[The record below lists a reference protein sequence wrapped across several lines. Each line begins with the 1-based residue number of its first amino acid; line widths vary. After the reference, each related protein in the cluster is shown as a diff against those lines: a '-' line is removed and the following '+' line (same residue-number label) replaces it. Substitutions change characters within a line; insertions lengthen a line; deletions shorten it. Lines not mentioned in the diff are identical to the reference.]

1 MKNAKKSPFI
11 RVLCAV
17 LSAVTLITSL
27 QTAALAAEQMIEPE
41 LSSYLIEFA
50 DSDSAAEFESNADI
64 QTLSVNETLVAAEL
78 TENHAQALSESDEVV
93 TLEADIIV
101 KANEGEESQEET
113 TLEETAPEEYEEEN
127 TEEGTQEETEETEEA
142 TESVTWSTKALCAQN
157 LSETGEGV
165 KVAVLDS
172 GLDFYSEV
180 APAGIVDFVDPE
192 FARGDDMTGH
202 GTAVSGIIAA
212 PEDESGIIG
221 IAPDAELY
229 SVRVL
234 DESNE
239 APISRIIS
247 GIDWCIEN
255 EVDIINMSFGTSEY
269 SALLEEK
276 IEEAAQAGILLIA
289 SAGNGESVQYPAKF
303 TEVIAVGSV
312 TSAMVKA
319 EDSATGGELEFV
331 APGENVYSTS
341 LLGGYGALSGTSIA
355 SPHIAG
361 AAAVLLGKDT
371 TKSPEF
377 IRALL
382 AASCKTLGEAESYG
396 NGIPDLAFALQIYDD
411 FAQNYTDSTYQPPQ
425 NTGNPENFTQED
437 VYVKGCWNDAE
448 HEYITKY
455 YYDTTNF
462 NIRIPQT
469 VKRVSKTTDLKNYFT
484 KNKYYKGYGDSL
496 WFHAIGN
503 YVVMAKLLYEIAV
516 NYKVKGVDEFTHDAN
531 TNLFD
536 GYYDVSK
543 CYRYDDF
550 AELLGKKANYKRIM
564 LNITD
569 MLDFYD
575 SDTVSVDDSLK
586 DMGATDFVS
595 VSEKTSTIV
604 FGMFC
609 HLIGDIYAHRT
620 VVSPLSTATE
630 SCTSKGSGEGGNQG
644 LYFIK
649 SDFLNDCGEH
659 EAELEKKEH
668 VGTVSRVPSAAEV
681 IDALIKLILS
691 KGKDSEK
698 VSRFVTLFF
707 SYIFGIPAVYETI
720 TSTTYSDTPQRKIDE
735 VLLNQAQRIPSIA
748 KNESENGTHFCT
760 QYGKFSYP
768 CYGILKRVAALGVLQ
783 FKDIKYFLKEYVAN
797 PDLCSNTQKYY
808 EDPTLDNMFYK
819 RRFLAAKAATL
830 LYCTDFYNSTT
841 ATGIVTFKPVYLL
854 PTSTDNG
861 TNIKKYRLKLDWYYT
876 YLKKFDDICSESNKS
891 RVLRKEYWDSV
902 NDNLFYY
909 TTIWHNSCYFID
921 PDTYTDEEREWLAY
935 PNEVFKIGESHK
947 KATDFYLD

>member
-11 RVLCAV
+11 RALCAV
-17 LSAVTLITSL
+17 LAAVTLVTSL
-27 QTAALAAEQMIEPE
+27 QTAALAAEQLIEPE
-41 LSSYLIEFA
+41 LSPYLIEFA
-50 DSDSAAEFESNADI
+50 DSEAAAEFESNTDI
-64 QTLSVNETLVAAEL
+64 QTISVNETLVAAEL
-78 TENHAQALSESDEVV
+78 TENHAQALSKSDEVV

-113 TLEETAPEEYEEEN
+113 EEEN
-127 TEEGTQEETEETEEA
+127 TGEGTQEETEEA

-180 APAGIVDFVDPE
+180 VPARIVDFVDPE

-221 IAPDAELY
+221 IAPDAEIY

-234 DESNE
+234 DECNE
-239 APISRIIS
+239 APVSRIIS

-269 SALLEEK
+269 SELLEEK

-303 TEVIAVGSV
+303 SEVIAVGSV

-319 EDSATGGELEFV
+319 EESATGGELEFV

-341 LLGGYGALSGTSIA
+341 LLGGYGAFSGTSLA
-355 SPHIAG
+355 SPHITG

-382 AASCKTLGEAESYG
+382 AASCKTLGGAESYG

-437 VYVKGCWNDAE
+437 VYVKGCWNEAE
-448 HEYITKY
+448 HNYITDHY
-455 YYDTTNF
+455 YGTTNF

-469 VKRVSKTTDLKNYFT
+469 VKNVSKTTDDKDYFT
-484 KNKYYKGYGDSL
+484 ENKYYEGYGDSL
-496 WFHAIGN
+496 WFHGTGN

-531 TNLFD
+531 TNLSER
-536 GYYDVSK
+536 YYDVRK

-550 AELLGKKANYKRIM
+550 ATLLGGKANYKRIM

-575 SDTVSVDDSLK
+575 SDTVVADDSLK
-586 DMGATDFVS
+586 NMGATDFVS

-630 SCTSKGSGEGGNQG
+630 SCTSKGSGNGGNQG

-659 EAELEKKEH
+659 EAEWEEKKH
-668 VGTVSRVPSAAEV
+668 VGTVKRVPTTAEV
-681 IDALIKLILS
+681 VDAFKKVFLS
-691 KGKDSEK
+691 EEELNERI
-698 VSRFVTLFF
+698 SRFATLFF
-707 SYIFGIPAVYETI
+707 SYIFGIPTVYETH
-720 TSTTYSDTPQRKIDE
+720 TSTTYSDAPQREIDK

-748 KNESENGTHFCT
+748 ENESENGTHFCT
-760 QYGKFSYP
+760 QYGKFFYP

-783 FKDIKYFLKEYVAN
+783 FKDIKYFLKKEHVSN
-797 PDLCSNTQKYY
+797 PDFYSNNQKYY
-808 EDPTLDNMFYK
+808 EDSLLSNMFYK

-830 LYCTDFYNSTT
+830 LYCTDFYNST
-841 ATGIVTFKPVYLL
+841 AASGIVSFKPVYLL
-854 PTSTDNG
+854 PTSTANS
-861 TNIKKYRLKLDWYYT
+861 TNVKKFRLKLDCYYT

-921 PDTYTDEEREWLAY
+921 PTTYTDEEREWLAY
-935 PNEVFKIGESHK
+935 PNEVFKIGASHK

>member
-113 TLEETAPEEYEEEN
+113 ALEETTPEECEEEN

-312 TSAMVKA
+312 TSAMIKA

-341 LLGGYGALSGTSIA
+341 LLGGYGAFSGTSLA

-437 VYVKGCWNDAE
+437 VYVVGEWSKDAHDTLADEFFDGTSHNNSFPKFIKATSSYCDTFFHDRIYLHGND
-448 HEYITKY
+448 
-455 YYDTTNF
+455 
-462 NIRIPQT
+462 
-469 VKRVSKTTDLKNYFT
+469 
-484 KNKYYKGYGDSL
+484 
-496 WFHAIGN
+496 N
-503 YVVMAKLLYEIAV
+503 YVVSAKLLYEIAV
-516 NYKVKGVDEFTHDAN
+516 KFKNTPEGEEFNYKSYKTELKDVYEKNPLKPKSN
-531 TNLFD
+531 TDTYTTLVESIGIMFN
-536 GYYDVSK
+536 YIDVSNK
-543 CYRYDDF
+543 SHKIYRENSSGEQIESFITPGADDF
-550 AELLGKKANYKRIM
+550 NTINEKK
-564 LNITD
+564 
-569 MLDFYD
+569 
-575 SDTVSVDDSLK
+575 SV
-586 DMGATDFVS
+586 
-595 VSEKTSTIV
+595 IV
-604 FGMFC
+604 LGMFF
-609 HLIGDIYAHRT
+609 HLIGDVYAHRAI
-620 VVSPLSTATE
+620 VPPGAASDE
-630 SCTSKGSGEGGNQG
+630 SRTSHGNDASKGENEGR
-644 LYFIK
+644 YFVKSEFNDSCRSYFASASSVTNKPSAPSTDTKSKELGKLIDNFKEATSVYRIICLFEIVIWIIDYIK
-649 SDFLNDCGEH
+649 SGNNEERKAKAESIESAQEEIDLNLINL
-659 EAELEKKEH
+659 ALN
-668 VGTVSRVPSAAEV
+668 VPTNTKS
-681 IDALIKLILS
+681 
-691 KGKDSEK
+691 
-698 VSRFVTLFF
+698 
-707 SYIFGIPAVYETI
+707 
-720 TSTTYSDTPQRKIDE
+720 
-735 VLLNQAQRIPSIA
+735 
-748 KNESENGTHFCT
+748 
-760 QYGKFSYP
+760 GKFDCVKNGYCDYP
-768 CYGILKRVAALGVLQ
+768 CYSALKRLNGLGVLQ
-783 FKDIKYFLKEYVAN
+783 FKDIKYFLKGRVDETEDYKEARE
-797 PDLCSNTQKYY
+797 YY
-808 EDPTLDNMFYK
+808 EDQAPGGFYY
-819 RRFLAAKAATL
+819 RRFMVSQEVVNYYFGEYFASTKNNER
-830 LYCTDFYNSTT
+830 DFLPFHLISAPYDENIRKLNVKIDQYYN
-841 ATGIVTFKPVYLL
+841 
-854 PTSTDNG
+854 
-861 TNIKKYRLKLDWYYT
+861 
-876 YLKKFDDICSESNKS
+876 YLKDFHDGSKVLKS
-891 RVLRKEYWDSV
+891 STWSTIKDYS
-902 NDNLFYY
+902 LFSF
-909 TTIWHNSCYFID
+909 TTVIYNGSYFID
-921 PDTYTDEEREWLAY
+921 PDTYHSVSLSDGTEIQNVTYHEEPFPSGLGLDAE
-935 PNEVFKIGESHK
+935 
-947 KATDFYLD
+947 DFYYGGDAW